1 MPLIQIGSKSFW
13 GHDSRDTFMRDVAE
27 AAEIRERTMAKA
39 WKHLRLPELYGTPA
53 SSAVSIG
60 TTTPEVGPE
69 SGYAWSIRRLVID
82 GMTSGATPDV
92 INIYRNSTGTAPLW
106 QFNGNNFGYTFGR
119 LELVLKDGDVLVAA
133 SVGTFAATGR
143 IRISGELIEVPAEQ
157 LFKLE

>member
-13 GHDSRDTFMRDVAE
+13 GHDSREAFLQDVA
-27 AAEIRERTMAKA
+27 AATEQRERVAARA

-53 SSAVSIG
+53 SSAVTIAPNPG
-60 TTTPEVGPE
+60 IGPE

-82 GMTSGATPDV
+82 GMTSGGTPDV
-92 INIYRNSTGTAPLW
+92 INIYRNAVTGAPLW

-119 LELVLKDGDVLVAA
+119 LELVLKDGDVLQAA